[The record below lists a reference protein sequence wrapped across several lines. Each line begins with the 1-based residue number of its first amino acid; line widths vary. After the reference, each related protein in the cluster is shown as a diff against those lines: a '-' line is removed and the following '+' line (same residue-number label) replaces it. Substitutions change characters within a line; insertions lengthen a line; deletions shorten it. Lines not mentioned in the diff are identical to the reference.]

1 MPAFEFKGKSQVYA
15 HHLTVPFRPL
25 VPDPAKSVGDASPDG
40 NLVIHGDNLHALKA
54 LLPRYAGQVKCVYI
68 DPPYNTGNEG
78 WVYNDNTNGPL
89 LRSWY
94 KAQTPVDGEDLERH
108 DKWLTMM
115 WPRLQLLK
123 ELLAEDGA
131 IFVSID
137 DNEHHH
143 LRMLMNDIF
152 GENNFVATIV
162 WHHRKSGQNDID
174 ITLSHNYLEIYAR
187 NRSQFSLRTVQVD
200 PKGFSNPDD
209 DPRGPWVADPMDAP
223 NVRENLTYEIVNP
236 KTGTVYLPP
245 KGRCWRFSREK
256 YARAVDDNRILFG
269 KRGTSRPQYKRF
281 LSEALKRGVNVPTI
295 WDDVGTATSATRE
308 LFKILGRDNR
318 FDTPKPTELIKKIVR
333 IAAGPNAIV
342 LDSFAGSGTTGQAVL
357 ELNRE
362 DEGNRQFILVEC
374 EDYADTITAERV
386 RRVIAGIPESKD
398 AGLRDGLGGGFTY
411 CELGRPVIV
420 EELLTGKGLPSYA
433 SLASWLFHTATGV
446 AVETGRLRPLD
457 DDGLFYRDDHNDY
470 YLLYEPNVEWL
481 RSERAVLNEKRA
493 RSIRDARSDP
503 RRRAVVFAPAK
514 YMPLPDLTLEFRI
527 TFCQLP
533 YEIRRLRDTEE

>member
-40 NLVIHGDNLHALKA
+40 NLIIHGDNLAALKA

-200 PKGFSNPDD
+200 PKAFSNPDD

-256 YARAVDDNRILFG
+256 YARAEDDNRILFG

-514 YMPLPDLTLEFRI
+514 YMPLPDLTFEFRI

-533 YEIRRLRDTEE
+533 YEIRRLRDTEM